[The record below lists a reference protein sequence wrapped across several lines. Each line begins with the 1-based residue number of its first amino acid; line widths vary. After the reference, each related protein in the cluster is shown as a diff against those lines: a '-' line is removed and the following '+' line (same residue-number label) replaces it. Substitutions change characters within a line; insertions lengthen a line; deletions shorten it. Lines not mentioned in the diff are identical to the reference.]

1 MIYLN
6 FIFDYLV
13 SIFLPFKTY
22 FTINNLDQ
30 NNLPSVIIIA
40 LIMDLLYQKPLLNLI
55 IILILYFLLKLLKI
69 KQKYHLVK
77 NIILYLI
84 YFNITNFIYNINI
97 TTYLSLFIPSLILQ
111 LLYILYSK
119 WLLK

>member
-69 KQKYHLVK
+69 KQKYHFVK

-84 YFNITNFIYNINI
+84 YFNITNFIFNINI